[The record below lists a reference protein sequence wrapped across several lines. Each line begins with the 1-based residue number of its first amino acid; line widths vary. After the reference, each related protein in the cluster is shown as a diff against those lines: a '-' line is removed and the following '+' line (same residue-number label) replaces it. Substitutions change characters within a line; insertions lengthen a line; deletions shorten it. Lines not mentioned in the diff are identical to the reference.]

1 MRVRVEPPA
10 TALRQCAAPPSP
22 PSLHRTVECALPCSA
37 IYEREEIEKGV
48 ERAGEENQSKEEGKG
63 AQYVKEARKRTCEMS
78 VMLELQNA
86 LV

>member
-10 TALRQCAAPPSP
+10 TALRPCAAPPSP

-37 IYEREEIEKGV
+37 IYDWEDIEKGV

-63 AQYVKEARKRTCEMS
+63 AQYVKEGNERGPVKCR
-78 VMLELQNA
+78 
-86 LV
+86 